1 MTPYFDLVSWWR
13 QWVTCFPFFQ
23 REWSSRSF
31 AFLKPWLVSL
41 HRFMLHAQPALFHIE
56 TVDFIMAFD
65 VADVALSI
73 KDKCATTRSKEYTQ
87 NTKQHRERKRKA
99 TVWKRLRFCN
109 GVKCFLLKHQKIISC
124 FLFATAPAAYGILKT
139 TSFILRSSP
148 SCWQISTELLRL
160 GVVAHVKTPK
170 DPVFPSR

>member
-31 AFLKPWLVSL
+31 AFLKPWLISL

-73 KDKCATTRSKEYTQ
+73 KDKCTITRSKEYTQ

-99 TVWKRLRFCN
+99 KVWKRLRFCN
-109 GVKCFLLKHQKIISC
+109 GVKCFLLKLCYSTCSLWHIKNHLLHIAQLALVLTNQHWTVEAGGGGTRQDPKGSSVSQQIIK
-124 FLFATAPAAYGILKT
+124 L
-139 TSFILRSSP
+139 
-148 SCWQISTELLRL
+148 
-160 GVVAHVKTPK
+160 
-170 DPVFPSR
+170 